1 MNIELRKYKIIEELM
16 KISDESILVK
26 LEIMLKNYMTNQET
40 IKHLVKPMRTTLDID
55 VLIKEQKYQGANK
68 AFIDG
73 LIDEMAIETPLEEL
87 LKILENE

>member
-26 LEIMLKNYMTNQET
+26 LEMMLKNYMANQES
-40 IKHLVKPMRTTLDID
+40 IKYLVKPMRTTLDID
-55 VLIKEQKYQGANK
+55 VLIKEQKYQGADK

-73 LIDEMAIETPLEEL
+73 LIDEMAIETPIEEL
-87 LKILENE
+87 LKML